1 MYSDYTCL
9 AKSSKHL
16 QAINLGNKRGIG
28 GCALLWKKSL
38 DCSIKPLPGK
48 GTDRICVVQLTI
60 DSREYFIIGVYLP
73 HQNCKIDNFKYEL
86 NILNDL
92 CIEFNA
98 RGSTFLMGDTNC
110 HFGAAYS
117 NRSIGITTYHAGL
130 FGNMLDAC
138 NMRAVDLSDIRTGPN
153 HTWMSDNGSFTSY
166 IDHMT
171 VSEALMPYVTACKI
185 IEDDILNVS
194 DHLALKCSLKIRYT
208 SVIAN
213 SEPKTAWHRATASD
227 IALLYT
233 QPLEEKI
240 EVLLNDFNI
249 EGETTVCWN
258 GFERYQ
264 NIDIESVIRKLSQ
277 IMLDQSDLLPK
288 SKYKKCLKPYWNKTL
303 TDLNNARKVAV
314 KNYINAGKPD
324 DPGNELNIA
333 YRNAKR
339 EFRAERRRAEFTY
352 EKENMEK
359 LVKTG
364 EIDQRFFWWMVNKK
378 SKRMFSPIYSD
389 TGVLITQPDMIR
401 NEWTS
406 YFRDLFSEKID
417 PTWDSDFREYVNN
430 AGDDINIEDRS
441 LPDCEPVS
449 EEEVCKQ
456 ITKMANG
463 KSPGWDN
470 ITLEHYKYSGEKGIT
485 IITWLINFVVFT
497 EVPAYCK
504 KNRLYPSPKRIKIE
518 PLKTITGV

>member
-1 MYSDYTCL
+1 MNTKNRLAYVVFVCLIITLINIMCSTNVEKSLTFFTWNMRANFSISKPYLAKYAYGCDFVCLNDHGLYESELYKVEDLYSDYTCL

-153 HTWMSDNGSFTSY
+153 YTWMSDNGSFTSY

-264 NIDIESVIRKLSQ
+264 NIDIESVIRKLS
-277 IMLDQSDLLPK
+277 
-288 SKYKKCLKPYWNKTL
+288 
-303 TDLNNARKVAV
+303 
-314 KNYINAGKPD
+314 
-324 DPGNELNIA
+324 
-333 YRNAKR
+333 RNCWISR
-339 EFRAERRRAEFTY
+339 
-352 EKENMEK
+352 
-359 LVKTG
+359 
-364 EIDQRFFWWMVNKK
+364 
-378 SKRMFSPIYSD
+378 IYS
-389 TGVLITQPDMIR
+389 LNQ
-401 NEWTS
+401 N
-406 YFRDLFSEKID
+406 
-417 PTWDSDFREYVNN
+417 
-430 AGDDINIEDRS
+430 
-441 LPDCEPVS
+441 
-449 EEEVCKQ
+449 
-456 ITKMANG
+456 TKN
-463 KSPGWDN
+463 
-470 ITLEHYKYSGEKGIT
+470 
-485 IITWLINFVVFT
+485 V
-497 EVPAYCK
+497 
-504 KNRLYPSPKRIKIE
+504 
-518 PLKTITGV
+518 